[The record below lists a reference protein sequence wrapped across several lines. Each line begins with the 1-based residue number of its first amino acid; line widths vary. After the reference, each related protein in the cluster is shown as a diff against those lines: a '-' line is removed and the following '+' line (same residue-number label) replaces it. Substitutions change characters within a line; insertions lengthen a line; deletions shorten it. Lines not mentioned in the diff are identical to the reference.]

1 VFADVA
7 PIVGAIA
14 FVFDDF
20 AAVQFNINRLNL
32 ASRDDCAE
40 FVFSDFFDFADIAV
54 FEVIIPASDD
64 FVFD

>member
-40 FVFSDFFDFADIAV
+40 FVCGDFADISV
-54 FEVIIPASDD
+54 FEVIITASDD